1 MEPLMLPL
9 TARRSRHPYP
19 ARPQLAASVGL
30 LVTLLLIACGAPA
43 GPKIAV
49 EGVWARPVMT
59 MAASPEGRATPT
71 GGAMATPATGMA
83 GPTSA
88 VFMVIRNEGRDP
100 DRLVAAATEV
110 AQVVELHQT
119 KMEGG
124 VMRMNQ
130 VPAIEVPAG
139 GRVELKPG
147 DYHVMLIGVRREL
160 KLGDRFPVRL
170 QFEKS
175 GSLTV
180 EAEVRQS

>member
-1 MEPLMLPL
+1 
-9 TARRSRHPYP
+9 
-19 ARPQLAASVGL
+19 
-30 LVTLLLIACGAPA
+30 
-43 GPKIAV
+43 
-49 EGVWARPVMT
+49 
-59 MAASPEGRATPT
+59 
-71 GGAMATPATGMA
+71 MATPATGMA